1 MIRWRASQQA
11 VLAYRGGRMGVAAVP
26 GSGKTFTLSALAA
39 QIVTSE
45 ALRDDQ
51 EVLVVT
57 LVNSAVDH
65 FGRQVGQFV
74 REAGLLPNVGY
85 RVRTLHGLCSDIVR
99 ERPSLI
105 GLAEGFQIVDERE
118 AADILR
124 DAVDAWLRA
133 NPSNAEAYLSDA
145 LASAQRE
152 RILADDWPRL
162 VVDVAG
168 AFIRTAK
175 DQRLSVDEIRRGL
188 DRFGAPLPLAELGWQ
203 IYASYQ
209 RGLNNRGA
217 VDFQDLIRLAL
228 NALELDEAYLQRLR
242 RRWPFI
248 LEDEA
253 QDSSLLQELILRKL
267 AGEDGNWVRVGDPN
281 QAIYETFTTARPEL
295 LRAFINE
302 PEVQRRELPDSGRS
316 AEPIIALANRLIEWS
331 LESHPVP
338 EVRLRRP
345 LQPPYIRPVPADD
358 PQPNPPADQALLV
371 LHDQALSSRA
381 EIQLVV
387 SSLARWLPENPDK
400 TAAVLVTTN
409 KRGFDVIDSLKNL
422 DPPLEYVELL
432 RSTTSTRE
440 AAGAIANVLQ
450 YLAHPRLADRLA
462 RVYTVWRRDLAGDEA
477 DGKFVDSIKNALRR
491 CERVEEYIWPQLG
504 RDWLDQD
511 PAALDLIEAYPAAR
525 DELLTFREL
534 VRRWQAAVVL
544 PIDQLILIIAQDLFT
559 SAADL
564 AIAHNIALVLRGYEM
579 SHSDWRLPRFTEE
592 LAAIAKNERRF
603 LGLDDDARSFDPQAH
618 RGKVTVATVHS
629 AKGLEWDRVYL
640 MAANN
645 YDYPSAA
652 AGDSFMGETW
662 FVRDRLNLQAEI
674 LAQLD
679 AATDPLRFD
688 YHEGEA
694 TRTARFDYAAE
705 RLRLFYVG
713 ITRARREL
721 IITWNT
727 GRNSNLQP
735 ALPFVA
741 LKAFLEQQ
749 Q

>member
-1 MIRWRASQQA
+1 VIKWRASQQA

-45 ALRDDQ
+45 ALRADQ
-51 EVLVVT
+51 EVLIVT

-65 FGRQVGQFV
+65 FGRQVGRFV
-74 REAGLLPNVGY
+74 REAGLLPNIGY

-118 AADILR
+118 AADILQ

-133 NPSNAEAYLSDA
+133 HPSAAEAYLSDA
-145 LASAQRE
+145 LTSAQRE
-152 RILADDWPRL
+152 RILTDQWPRL
-162 VVDVAG
+162 VIDVAD
-168 AFIRTAK
+168 AFIRMAK
-175 DQRLSVDEIRRGL
+175 DRRLSVDDIRRGL

-228 NALELDEAYLQRLR
+228 TALELDEAYLQRLR
-242 RRWPFI
+242 YRWPFI

-267 AGEDGNWVRVGDPN
+267 AGPDGNWVRVGDPN

-295 LRAFINE
+295 LRAFIKE
-302 PEVQRRELPDSGRS
+302 QGVQCRELPDSGRS

-331 LESHPVP
+331 LESHPVE
-338 EVRLRRP
+338 EVRQRQP

-358 PQPNPPADQALLV
+358 PQPNPPADQARLV
-371 LHDQALSSRA
+371 LHDQALSSQA
-381 EIQLVV
+381 EINQVV
-387 SSLARWLPENPDK
+387 SSLANWLPANPDQ

-409 KRGFDVIDSLKNL
+409 KRGFDVIDALKKL

-450 YLAHPRLADRLA
+450 YLAHPRLPDRLA
-462 RVYTVWRRDLAGDEA
+462 RIYTVWRRDLGGDETGA
-477 DGKFVDSIKNALRR
+477 KFVTAVREALRQ

-511 PAALDLIEAYPAAR
+511 PVALTLIEAHSAAR

-544 PIDQLILIIAQDLFT
+544 PIDQLILIIAQDLFAN
-559 SAADL
+559 AADL

-579 SHSDWRLPRFTEE
+579 NHSDWRLPRFTDE

-645 YDYPSAA
+645 YDYPSAVQ
-652 AGDSFMGETW
+652 GDSFMGETW

-679 AATDPLRFD
+679 AAIDPLRFD

-694 TRTARFDYAAE
+694 TQTARFDYAAE

-727 GRNSNLQP
+727 GRNGTLQP

-741 LKAFLEQQ
+741 LKTFLEQQ
-749 Q
+749 R